1 MALLD
6 WSRADAA
13 NRLTGEG
20 VTLRP
25 PQVGD
30 FEAWRELRAAS
41 RDFLQPWEPVWP
53 ADDLTRTGFNRR
65 LTAYRRDRDLAAGYA
80 FFVFRDSDGA
90 LTGGASLS
98 NLRRGIAQT
107 ASLGY
112 WSGHRFARQGHTLAA
127 VRALIAFS
135 WEKLGLHRIEAA
147 CLPSNVASGN
157 LLLKAGFTEEGYARA
172 YLKINGEWRD
182 HRLFGRIL
190 GEAGW
195 SDAGGRAP

>member
-6 WSRADAA
+6 WSRADSS
-13 NRLTGEG
+13 NRLIGEG
-20 VTLRP
+20 ITLRP
-25 PQVGD
+25 PQAGA
-30 FEAWRELRAAS
+30 FEAWRDLRAAS

-65 LTAYRRDRDLAAGYA
+65 LSAYRRDRDLATGYA
-80 FFVFRDSDGA
+80 FFVFRESDGA

-112 WSGHRFARQGHTLAA
+112 WSGHRFARQGYTLAA

-135 WEKLGLHRIEAA
+135 SEKLNLHRIEAA
-147 CLPSNVASGN
+147 CLPSNTPSGN

>member
-6 WSRADAA
+6 WSRSDVSQ
-13 NRLTGEG
+13 RLTGDG
-20 VTLRP
+20 VVLRP
-25 PQVGD
+25 PHAND

-41 RDFLQPWEPVWP
+41 REFLQPWEPVWP
-53 ADDLTRTGFNRR
+53 ADDLTRTGFRRR
-65 LTAYRRDRDLAAGYA
+65 LSAYQRDRDMGTGYA
-80 FFVFRDSDGA
+80 FFVFRSRDGA

-112 WSGHRFARQGHTLAA
+112 WSGQPFARQGHTLAA
-127 VRALIAFS
+127 VRALVGFS
-135 WEKLGLHRIEAA
+135 GERLGLHRIEAA
-147 CLPSNVASGN
+147 CLPSNAASGN

-195 SDAGGRAP
+195 SDAKQR

>member
-6 WSRADAA
+6 WSRADSS
-13 NRLTGEG
+13 NRLIGEG
-20 VTLRP
+20 ITLRP
-25 PQVGD
+25 PQTGD
-30 FEAWRELRAAS
+30 FEAWRDLRAAS

-65 LTAYRRDRDLAAGYA
+65 LSAYRRDRELAAGYA

-135 WEKLGLHRIEAA
+135 SEKLGLHRIEAA
-147 CLPSNVASGN
+147 CLPSNTPSGN

>member
-6 WSRADAA
+6 WSRADATQ
-13 NRLTGEG
+13 RLAGEG
-20 VTLRP
+20 VLLRP
-25 PQVGD
+25 PQMSD
-30 FEAWRELRAAS
+30 YEAWRDLRAAS
-41 RDFLQPWEPVWP
+41 REFLQPWEPVWP

-65 LTAYRRDRDLAAGYA
+65 LAAYRRDRDLGCGYA
-80 FFVFRDSDGA
+80 FFVFRSSDGA

-98 NLRRGIAQT
+98 NLRRGIAQA

-127 VRALIAFS
+127 VRALIGFS
-135 WEKLGLHRIEAA
+135 SERLALHRIEAA
-147 CLPSNVASGN
+147 CLPSNTASGN

-195 SDAGGRAP
+195 SDAARRAP